1 MNSSARSMAS
11 STRSYL
17 SPHRL
22 AVEFDCID
30 TTMTR
35 LSLCR
40 KVALGA
46 LSATKNTTSVPE
58 TSFRSQQARRTAS
71 RTSEKLRCARWTSTR
86 TLNSSP
92 TGSRKSKW
100 WQPTAKTH
108 VYEVRPRADHS
119 GVDLISDAL
128 PFGPLWYAGPNA
140 ISNSIKYAKFSSRS
154 HDAVIR
160 VFDGAG
166 NVIETHEQTGD
177 LFKLPTSASASPAT
191 PSSVPAKSASAETA
205 TTPPALDGG
214 HGLVWVNTEKHVY
227 HRAGSRFYGTT
238 KKGKYVSEAD
248 AIKEG
253 DRAAAKGQ

>member
-1 MNSSARSMAS
+1 MMLPKKLPPQLRVVFLRAAS
-11 STRSYL
+11 KTTRAFSHCY
-17 SPHRL
+17 
-22 AVEFDCID
+22 
-30 TTMTR
+30 T
-35 LSLCR
+35 SLESFLKAKWQMMR
-40 KVALGA
+40 PPI
-46 LSATKNTTSVPE
+46 TSK
-58 TSFRSQQARRTAS
+58 TS
-71 RTSEKLRCARWTSTR
+71 
-86 TLNSSP
+86 
-92 TGSRKSKW
+92 
-100 WQPTAKTH
+100 TH

-177 LFKLPTSASASPAT
+177 LFKSPTSASASPAT
-191 PSSVPAKSASAETA
+191 PGSVPAKSGSAETA
-205 TTPPALDGG
+205 TTAPALGGG

-238 KKGKYVSEAD
+238 KKGKYMTEREA
-248 AIKEG
+248 ILTG
-253 DRAAAKGQ
+253 NRAARLGSATAQSNAIGYARFFKPFTRRRDSRLHSARNVIERNEHAGEFKEPNALSPSR

>member
-22 AVEFDCID
+22 AAEFDCTD

-71 RTSEKLRCARWTSTR
+71 RTSETFRCARWTSTR

-92 TGSRKSKW
+92 TGSRRNEW

-108 VYEVRPRADHS
+108 GYEVRPRKDKR
-119 GVDLISDAL
+119 GVDLNSDAL
-128 PFGPLWYAGPNA
+128 LFVRLCYAEPNA
-140 ISNSIKYAKFSSRS
+140 IGYAKFYSRS
-154 HDAVIR
+154 H
-160 VFDGAG
+160 
-166 NVIETHEQTGD
+166 
-177 LFKLPTSASASPAT
+177 
-191 PSSVPAKSASAETA
+191 
-205 TTPPALDGG
+205 
-214 HGLVWVNTEKHVY
+214 
-227 HRAGSRFYGTT
+227 
-238 KKGKYVSEAD
+238 
-248 AIKEG
+248 
-253 DRAAAKGQ
+253 AAAIPRTCECGRT